1 MEKIQAVETNNN
13 YMVRQFLVKFDPV
26 MFNFLLF

>member
-13 YMVRQFLVKFDPV
+13 YMVWKFLVKFDSV
-26 MFNFLLF
+26 MFNFLLI